1 MEGGGQSVKINNQI
15 RTFTGDRKTLDSPT
29 TSHVKNRSFQDF
41 MGQQEKDRSEEQ
53 LRRSLQQII
62 LQGERLSKSMTV
74 RELYN
79 YKHMIRNFLE
89 DTVRR
94 GIVIK
99 ETRGWDR
106 RGRSKK
112 YKLLDEIDEHLVSMG
127 EEMLTHEEGRIEILH
142 KIGEIKGLLI
152 NLLS

>member
-1 MEGGGQSVKINNQI
+1 MKINNQL
-15 RTFTGDRKTLDSPT
+15 RPFASDRKTLDSPT
-29 TSHVKNRSFQDF
+29 PSQVRHKSFQDF
-41 MGQQEKDRSEEQ
+41 MGQQERERSEEQ

-74 RELYN
+74 RELHL
-79 YKHMIRNFLE
+79 YKSMIRKFLE

-94 GIVIK
+94 GIGIT

-106 RGRSKK
+106 RGRGKK
-112 YKLLDEIDEHLVSMG
+112 YKLLDEIDAGLVSMA
-127 EEMLTHEEGRIEILH
+127 EEMLSHEQGRIEIMQ
-142 KIGEIKGLLI
+142 KVGEIRGLLI

>member
-1 MEGGGQSVKINNQI
+1 
-15 RTFTGDRKTLDSPT
+15 
-29 TSHVKNRSFQDF
+29 
-41 MGQQEKDRSEEQ
+41 MGQQERQRSEEQ

-74 RELYN
+74 RELHS
-79 YKHMIRNFLE
+79 YKHMIRKFLE
-89 DTVRR
+89 DTVRQ

-99 ETRGWDR
+99 ETTGWDR

-112 YKLLDEIDEHLVSMG
+112 YKLLDEIDEQLVSMG
-127 EEMLTHEEGRIEILH
+127 EEMLSHEEGRIEILN

>member
-1 MEGGGQSVKINNQI
+1 MKIDNRI
-15 RTFTGDRKTLDSPT
+15 RTITGDRKTVDHPSAM
-29 TSHVKNRSFQDF
+29 HVRNRSFQDF
-41 MGQQEKDRSEEQ
+41 MGQQEKEHSEEQ
-53 LRRSLQQII
+53 LRRTLQQII

-74 RELYN
+74 RELYA
-79 YKHMIRNFLE
+79 YKNMIRNFLE

-94 GIVIK
+94 GIGIK

-106 RGRSKK
+106 RGRGKK
-112 YKLLDEIDEHLVSMG
+112 YKILDEIDAHLVGMA
-127 EEMLTHEEGRIEILH
+127 EEMLTHEQGRIQILQ